1 MEMNV
6 KLTRTN
12 SEDKDFLKLVD
23 KLESYLDSLDSES
36 HNACKEFNR
45 LETVNHVV
53 TAHMNDVVIGCGAI
67 REYNINTVEIKRMFV
82 RDEQRGSGV
91 ASHILTELETWA
103 KEQGFEFGLLET
115 GTMMIDAIKF
125 YEKHGYIHIENYDQ
139 YDSMSK
145 SICFSKKF

>member
-1 MEMNV
+1 MNV
-6 KLTRTN
+6 KITRTN
-12 SEDKDFLKLVD
+12 SEDKDFLKLVE
-23 KLESYLDSLDSES
+23 KLESYLVSLDSES

-45 LETVNHVV
+45 LETINHVV
-53 TAHMNDVVIGCGAI
+53 TAHMNDEVIGCGAI

-91 ASHILTELETWA
+91 ASHILSELETWA

-125 YEKHGYIHIENYDQ
+125 YEKHRYMQIENYDQ